1 MRISDWSS
9 DVCSSDLIRPRPDVN
24 RPHFPARDPPMPVL
38 APIAV
43 EIADGRQIG
52 RFADPELKMRRDRAG
67 SRVAVVERQQDIIGG
82 MVGLAHAGPRPY
94 QACGEGRAPRSVGQA
109 DRKTDVL
116 GKRVLFR
123 LYWTGR

>member
-43 EIADGRQIG
+43 EIADGRKIG

-67 SRVAVVERQQDIIGG
+67 SRVAVVERQLDIIGG
-82 MVGLAHAGPRPY
+82 MDGLAYAGPRQFPEF
-94 QACGEGRAPRSVGQA
+94 GDGRAPRAVGQA
-109 DRKTDVL
+109 REIE
-116 GKRVLFR
+116 KRER
-123 LYWTGR
+123 R